1 MAVTTRDPIRVPVK
15 DPDTDRSLEDLRRVV
30 TDLRKALPRLIESVE
45 LANGTRTVIKHG
57 QGRKYVAVF
66 PSAVRG
72 ASSTGRIVEEEPTD
86 RTREIWLTAT
96 GWGAVITVDLMVWV

>member
-1 MAVTTRDPIRVPVK
+1 VTTRDPIRVPVK
-15 DPDTDRSLEDLRRVV
+15 DPETDRALEDVRR
-30 TDLRKALPRLIESVE
+30 TISDLRKAQPRLIESVS

-66 PSAVRG
+66 PSAIRG
-72 ASSTGRIVEEEPTD
+72 ASATGRIVEEEPTD

-96 GWGAVITVDLMVWV
+96 GWGGAITVDLMVWV